1 MPTALYSRSDHEPS
15 SLAPTHTERLQ
26 ECQVFDFVDLTE
38 GFRLSRVQGSHH
50 IFVHPVVAE
59 LVNVQNVGGQAK
71 PYQVRQVLK
80 LVEHYHLRLSDDT
93 DEPEVSP

>member
-26 ECQVFDFVDLTE
+26 DVRFSDFVDLIE
-38 GFRLSRVQGSHH
+38 GFGFRLSRVQGSHH

-71 PYQVRQVLK
+71 PCQVLK